1 MLRLPRSTMQWVLAI
16 SMACLLLAWPL
27 HQAGHASEPV
37 NAAAQAQAAA
47 GAQDS
52 GEDQEQHAE
61 LCLWCLFHAQH
72 HAPGAPPTD
81 FHFHAEVSA
90 PPTLLPAGQPRQ
102 HSPLAADPRG
112 PPRA

>member
-1 MLRLPRSTMQWVLAI
+1 MQWVLAI

-37 NAAAQAQAAA
+37 TAAAQAAA
-47 GAQDS
+47 GAQDG
-52 GEDQEQHAE
+52 GEDGEPHAE
-61 LCLWCLFHAQH
+61 ICLWCLFHAQH
-72 HAPGAPPTD
+72 QAPLPPPGD
-81 FHFHAEVSA
+81 FQFHAEVSA